1 MSLSREKTTLHQ
13 LNYALKISRDSLPVL
28 VGRQAV
34 DGVHL
39 GRGAAG
45 SVGHVLRAVR
55 LRFVLCRLVPVEA
68 ASTA

>member
-1 MSLSREKTTLHQ
+1 MKNFEGNKQ
-13 LNYALKISRDSLPVL
+13 LFVNYALTISRDSLPVL
-28 VGRQAV
+28 VRRQAI

-55 LRFVLCRLVPVEA
+55 LRFVLRRFVPVEA